1 MRIDGTKVKGVS
13 EQKPVETGRPG
24 RGEKTEGT
32 KATESASVVAET
44 TQALVDAA
52 ERGSAARVAYV
63 DELKLQV
70 QQGKY
75 FVDLDRLA
83 AKMAD
88 DEMARGPKR

>member
-1 MRIDGTKVKGVS
+1 MRIDGTKVKQVS
-13 EQKPVETGRPG
+13 EKQPVGTGRAG

-32 KATESASVVAET
+32 KAAESASVVADT
-44 TQALVDAA
+44 TQALVEAA

-63 DELKLQV
+63 DELKFQV

-75 FVDLDRLA
+75 FIDLDRLA

-88 DEMARGPKR
+88 DELARGPKR